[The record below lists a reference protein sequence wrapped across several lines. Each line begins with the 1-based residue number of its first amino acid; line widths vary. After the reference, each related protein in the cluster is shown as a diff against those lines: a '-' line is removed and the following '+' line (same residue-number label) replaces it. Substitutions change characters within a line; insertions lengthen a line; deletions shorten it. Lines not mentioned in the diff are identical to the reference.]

1 VWFSEPSIVIDTHAG
16 LFGKIHKQTYQ
27 EEVNMASQP
36 GEETSNIA
44 HSMSLEWE
52 TKSLLHSYV
61 RKNLF
66 SVFKFAY
73 SDCNFDIGGK
83 VWEHYK
89 NVMTSILTRHILV
102 QEDKEPYMRMVY
114 ASSQRLF
121 CDQLAQK
128 RNAVQTQMYRSWEG
142 T

>member
-1 VWFSEPSIVIDTHAG
+1 MS
-16 LFGKIHKQTYQ
+16 
-27 EEVNMASQP
+27 SQP
-36 GEETSNIA
+36 GEESSNRASTEGTIGRV
-44 HSMSLEWE
+44 MSLEWE

-66 SVFKFAY
+66 SVFKFTY
-73 SDCNFDIGGK
+73 SDGNFDIGGK
-83 VWEHYK
+83 VWEHYQK
-89 NVMTSILTRHILV
+89 VMTDILTRHIQV

-114 ASSQRLF
+114 ASSQRLIRE
-121 CDQLAQK
+121 QLAQK